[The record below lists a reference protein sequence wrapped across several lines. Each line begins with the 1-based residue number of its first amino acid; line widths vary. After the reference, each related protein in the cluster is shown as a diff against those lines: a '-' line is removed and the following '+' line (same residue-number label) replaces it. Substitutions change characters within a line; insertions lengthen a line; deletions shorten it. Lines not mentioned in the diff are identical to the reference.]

1 MRIEY
6 RKRFLKD
13 LSKIPSKIRKQ
24 IEQLAFEEL
33 PTLES
38 HTVSKK
44 IEKMKGYP
52 NYYKIRIGSYR
63 LGLKFERNR
72 LILER
77 VLHRKEIY
85 RYFP

>member
-1 MRIEY
+1 LRIEY

-13 LSKIPSKIRKQ
+13 LSKIPSKARNQ

-33 PTLES
+33 PSLENRTS
-38 HTVSKK
+38 SKK
-44 IEKMKGYP
+44 IEKLKGYP
-52 NYYKIRIGSYR
+52 NYFKIRIGNYR
-63 LGLKFERNR
+63 IGLKFERNR
-72 LILER
+72 FILER

>member
-1 MRIEY
+1 MIIEY

-13 LSKIPSKIRKQ
+13 LSRIPSKTRNH

-33 PTLES
+33 PSLEN
-38 HTVSKK
+38 HTSSKK
-44 IEKMKGYP
+44 IEKLKGYP
-52 NYYKIRIGSYR
+52 NYFKIRIGSYR

>member
-1 MRIEY
+1 LRIEY

-13 LSKIPSKIRKQ
+13 LSKIPSKTRNQ

-33 PTLES
+33 PSLENYTS
-38 HTVSKK
+38 SKK
-44 IEKMKGYP
+44 IEKLKGYP
-52 NYYKIRIGSYR
+52 NYFKIRIGSYR
-63 LGLKFERNR
+63 LGLKFERNL